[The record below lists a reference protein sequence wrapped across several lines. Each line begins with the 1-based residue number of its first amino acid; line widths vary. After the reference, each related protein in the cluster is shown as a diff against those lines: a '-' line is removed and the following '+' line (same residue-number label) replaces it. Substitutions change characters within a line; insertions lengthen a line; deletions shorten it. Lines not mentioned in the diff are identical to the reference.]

1 MSASPNGRLMSV
13 LHPILRDAIESWR
26 EDAALAPLYR
36 KLHAHEDETKFF
48 DATAEAMVA
57 HHLRTRGA
65 TLSVEVITPAG
76 RAAGFIVHRDDLD
89 YCLHVKRADTR
100 APQTRKLMISSRL
113 RMLERIARPYT
124 VSIRWNPTLR
134 DVQLQE
140 FVEKAAEFIQ
150 RAHVGDESVIR
161 DATGGELGGVL
172 IVAPWTG
179 SHVHLTIGLPD
190 GFVDETQRIRRLLR
204 RAHRQFMPKM
214 KNVILIATSSSADV
228 AAFESA
234 LLGAHVERWD
244 THPPEGRRIAHGRAE
259 DGFWS
264 RNRFADSHIAGWFL
278 FAPEREQF
286 LCRLWIR
293 RADDAGQAVEQMIT
307 DTLHTSEIAPIIAP
321 AIAPPPQE
329 ASSSDRSA

>member
-1 MSASPNGRLMSV
+1 MSL
-13 LHPILRDAIESWR
+13 LHPLLRDAIESWR
-26 EDAALAPLYR
+26 DDATLAPLYR
-36 KLHAHEDETKFF
+36 KLRAHADEPKFL

-57 HHLRTRGA
+57 HYLRMRGA
-65 TLSVEVITPAG
+65 TLSAEVITPAG
-76 RAAGFIVHRDDLD
+76 RAADFIVHRNDLE

-100 APQTRKLMISSRL
+100 APHTRKLVISSRL

-124 VSIRWNPTLR
+124 VSVRWDPMLR
-134 DVQLQE
+134 DVQLQQ
-140 FVEKAAEFIQ
+140 FVENAAEFIQ

-161 DATGGELGGVL
+161 DAQGRELGGVL
-172 IVAPWTG
+172 VVAPWTG

-214 KNVILIATSSSADV
+214 KNVILIGTSSPADV

-264 RNRFADSHIAGWFL
+264 RNRFADSLIAGWFL
-278 FAPEREQF
+278 FAPEREEF

-293 RADDAGQAVEQMIT
+293 RADDAGHAVEQMIT
-307 DTLHTSEIAPIIAP
+307 ETLHTSETSPV
-321 AIAPPPQE
+321 IAPPPPQE
-329 ASSSDRSA
+329 LASDD